1 MIHGPRNP
9 KNKGI
14 VKALPEDEDVVTI
27 YGDNLDAYHIK
38 IDTLSKDYD
47 IGTSPEG
54 TTLILFPET
63 GTTVAANWSR
73 GKWNFEVHQ
82 TDTLDRYTQNGAH
95 TEVRVVTES
104 KKITV
109 MKVLREI
116 SLR

>member
-1 MIHGPRNP
+1 MIHGPKNP

-14 VKALPEDEDVVTI
+14 VKALPEDDDVVTI

-47 IGTSPEG
+47 VGTSPEG
-54 TTLILFPET
+54 TTLILLPET
-63 GTTVAANWSR
+63 GTTVTANWKR
-73 GKWNFEVHQ
+73 GSWNFDVQQ
-82 TDTLDRYTQNGAH
+82 TDTLDTYVKNSSH
-95 TEVRVVTES
+95 TEVKIFTTS
-104 KKITV
+104 KKVII